1 MGRKMERKSKFMIL
15 AGIFSLVLMI
25 ALVPAMTIKNAI
37 TSPSEIA
44 PGEVAKITIEI
55 ENTLSDD
62 VQNVNVVLDLSASVP
77 IAPYQGS
84 VEESIDEIG
93 EGDEERFTFNV
104 IVLPDATPGIYKIPV
119 KITYEINGT
128 RETKN
133 GTIGVIVNSP
143 PQIQI
148 SVEGYLIKG
157 QEGIVE
163 IKIVNDG
170 LSDLKFVSVQ
180 SSQPTSG
187 ATINS
192 PLYEYLGNINSDD
205 FETIEYS
212 IFARETSPSMISIPI
227 KLNYKDSTNK
237 DFSQDEI
244 LSVRV
249 YSSEEAKN
257 LGLIPGQNYTLYV
270 AIGIIILLYLLYR
283 IRKKMK
289 KKKALGA

>member
-1 MGRKMERKSKFMIL
+1 MERKSKL
-15 AGIFSLVLMI
+15 LVLTGIFSLFLMVSFI
-25 ALVPAMTIKNAI
+25 SAVTVKNAI

-44 PGEVAKITIEI
+44 PGEIAKITIEI
-55 ENTLSDD
+55 ENIFSDD
-62 VQNVNVVLDLSASVP
+62 VQNVNVALDLSSSVP

-84 VEESIDEIG
+84 SEESVDEIKD
-93 EGDEERFTFNV
+93 GDKEKFTFNI
-104 IVLPDATPGIYKIPV
+104 IVLPDATPGTYKVPV
-119 KITYEINGT
+119 KISYDINGT

-133 GTIGVIVNSP
+133 GTIGIIINSP
-143 PQIQI
+143 AQIRI

-163 IKIVNDG
+163 IRIVNDG

-192 PLYEYLGNINSDD
+192 PLYEYLGNIDSDD
-205 FETIEYS
+205 FETLEYR
-212 IFARETSPSMISIPI
+212 IFARETSPSLISIPI
-227 KLNYKDSTNK
+227 KINYKDSTNK

-244 LSVRV
+244 LNVKI
-249 YSSEEAKN
+249 YSQDEAKN

-270 AIGIIILLYLLYR
+270 AIGIILLLYVLYK

-289 KKKALGA
+289 KRKALGA